1 MCKEFIGRDSTPR
14 HSGAAP
20 EQILTASITNYFG
33 ASFLGA
39 NAACTDGG
47 SSRMRLI
54 YAAIVHNSLSLF
66 HFPLANIPVRRSPC
80 FAIQKI
86 CASVYCVPVFANCGT
101 GGNSESPLSSAL
113 VEVPW

>member
-14 HSGAAP
+14 HSGVAP
-20 EQILTASITNYFG
+20 EQILTAGITNYFG

-39 NAACTDGG
+39 NAACTDGV
-47 SSRMRLI
+47 SSRMCLI

-86 CASVYCVPVFANCGT
+86 CEAWTAPHRNVHASQSRRFALRYIAY
-101 GGNSESPLSSAL
+101 LSSPIA
-113 VEVPW
+113 